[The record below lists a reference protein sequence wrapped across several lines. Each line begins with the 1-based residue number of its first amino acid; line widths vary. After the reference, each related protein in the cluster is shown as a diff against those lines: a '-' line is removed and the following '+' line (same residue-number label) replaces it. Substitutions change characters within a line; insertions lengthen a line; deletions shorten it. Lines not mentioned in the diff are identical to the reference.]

1 MCRHGNCPR
10 ILPDGAGWVVV
21 MGESRRRTPDL
32 WQALVWAHQYQAGL
46 TVSAQP
52 VEAPSASHRRSQ
64 LRRL

>member
-10 ILPDGAGWVVV
+10 ILPDGDGWVVV
-21 MGESRRRTPDL
+21 MGERRRQTPDL
-32 WQALVWAHQYQAGL
+32 WQALVWVHQAGL

-64 LRRL
+64 LLRL